1 MSEQLYIDF
10 QNKEKDT
17 PIDNRKVGVSF
28 ICFEDMLMNYSSD
41 LKFSTST
48 SNWRKV
54 QNVLEMGDYGGSL
67 DPQYIIKSLD
77 KINCEIGI
85 ASLDDPN
92 CLDAIILKLYDI
104 ENGTLIFQ
112 KLFSIAVAAIQAKTK
127 VRVMSGF
134 FVGKI

>member
-1 MSEQLYIDF
+1 MSEQQYIDF
-10 QNKEKDT
+10 GNKEKAT
-17 PIDNRKVGVSF
+17 PIDNRKIGVAF

-54 QNVLEMGDYGGSL
+54 QNILGMGDYGGSL
-67 DPQYIIKSLD
+67 DPQHMIQSLE
-77 KINCEIGI
+77 KISCEIGM
-85 ASLDDPN
+85 ASLSDPN

-104 ENGTLIFQ
+104 ENGTVIFH
-112 KLFSIAVAAIQAKTK
+112 KLFAIATAAAYAETK
-127 VRVMSGF
+127 VRVMTGS